1 MASDIKTLFPEDL
14 PTATLQAYLQSAVAP
29 RPIAL
34 VSTQDAEGRVN
45 LSPFSYFNV
54 FSANPPILLFS
65 PVRRIRDNQAKQTLE
80 NLYEVPE
87 CTIQMVHFD
96 LVEQT
101 SLSSTE
107 YPKGVN
113 EFSKAGLTE
122 VPSVRVKPPRVGE
135 ANISFECKVREII
148 SLGEHAGA
156 GQLVMVEIV
165 ALHIHSEVTHPDGS
179 LDTTKLDLV
188 ARMGENWYTKT
199 RIDQLFEIPKPLSQL
214 GMGFDQLPEPI
225 RTSPI
230 LTGNQLARIANT
242 RQPPT
247 HDEIQAAMSTL
258 EPMHTALS
266 IHQKAA
272 ALIDQHEL
280 DKAKALLWASLQ
292 M

>member
-188 ARMGENWYTKT
+188 ARMGENWYTRT
-199 RIDQLFEIPKPLSQL
+199 QQLFEIPKPLSQL
-214 GMGFDQLPEPI
+214 GMGFDQLPETI
-225 RTSPI
+225 RSSKV
-230 LTGNQLARIANT
+230 LTGNQLARLANT
-242 RQPPT
+242 LHPPSFE
-247 HDEIQAAMSTL
+247 EIQQGKEWLKNLNQT
-258 EPMHTALS
+258 E
-266 IHQKAA
+266 IHQLAA
-272 ALIDQHEL
+272 SWIEEKQVE
-280 DKAKALLWASLQ
+280 KAKALLWASLEI
-292 M
+292 